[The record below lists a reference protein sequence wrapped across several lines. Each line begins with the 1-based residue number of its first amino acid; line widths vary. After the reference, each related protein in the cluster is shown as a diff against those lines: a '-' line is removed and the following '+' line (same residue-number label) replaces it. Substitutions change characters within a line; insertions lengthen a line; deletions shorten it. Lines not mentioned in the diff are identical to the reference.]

1 MLRVYGLNMLLVAVN
16 LAGGLRSLQQA
27 ATGAKAPFLRTPKIS
42 DRVSAPPAFIMA
54 PVALGVVATA
64 ATVRGL
70 VAAPSV
76 LAAYAGLN
84 AALILYALPALV
96 GVGNALADVRA
107 GWALRRPSPL
117 ALRAPGALRPGTART
132 TPVG

>member
-1 MLRVYGLNMLLVAVN
+1 
-16 LAGGLRSLQQA
+16 
-27 ATGAKAPFLRTPKIS
+27 
-42 DRVSAPPAFIMA
+42 MA